1 LNNAKTNQML
11 NNEFVDVR
19 PQKTTGAGA
28 ISFEIVAPTPGKNW
42 SLQRIEI
49 HFSKASTT
57 SENFVI
63 AKDDV
68 DNAVYDVKYYN
79 NDISTDSVVDIVYI
93 PDKNIT
99 LDADDK
105 ITITYTNTDAATYGI
120 KAYVKPR
127 Y

>member
-1 LNNAKTNQML
+1 MDNAKTNQIL
-11 NNEFVDVR
+11 DNEFVDIR
-19 PQKTTGAGA
+19 IQKTTGSGA
-28 ISFEIVAPTPGKNW
+28 ISFEITAPTSGKNW

-49 HFSKASTT
+49 HFSKASTK
-57 SENFVI
+57 SENLVI
-63 AKDDV
+63 AKDDN

-79 NDISTDSVVDIVYI
+79 NNISTSSITDIVYL
-93 PDKNIT
+93 PEKDIT

-105 ITITYTNTDAATYGI
+105 IVVTYANTDTAVYGI